1 MRKKIKQMPVKYKRL
16 DSGRVADFYFERSLD
31 LIFSP
36 GCFTVEIDHSGKE
49 VGLPI
54 DDCGEEHYF
63 VGNLVV
69 TDSGTAGHKQENR
82 VIGQL
87 LTISSRNGKE
97 TKVFT
102 RTFADG
108 VWSKWRTLAVT
119 GMYNNI
125 STPDQLLATVES
137 LVNENTRAKEVEES
151 VKRTAVDLSSLACT
165 ADNENVTITGK
176 SMGGEVVNSIKIPA
190 ATTEKAGVMS
200 AENKRTL
207 HNIDSRLGFNNETIV
222 FKAGDLLPMAW
233 NGTKMVSST
242 TFNTWIFPL
251 NEGREY
257 KSVLKSFINGRRTC
271 SEYPVLGKELS
282 MLNVSDSFTATS
294 GMKYIVLA
302 VDMRFYDGSDYEI
315 SASELGLIK
324 EFENLV
330 PLVNETNNLAADTQK
345 QMSLHIREAY
355 ACIGSKDRSIVLSS
369 DNYDN
374 IVWNGTK
381 FVSATSSKYNGF
393 VVPIYPGE
401 RIKCLVDVYAN
412 NLRTTTEYPTDGS
425 SNFVRTRSEL
435 GDEFIVQ
442 ENEHYLF
449 INNYIP
455 EFTGYKVICGAGDMK
470 SKIDDLHQYIYP
482 FYGKTIV
489 CFGDSLTEGNGDDG
503 KGYADYLAELTQAN
517 IIRGGV
523 GGTQLATRKAVVET
537 PADYLEAYGAVDIS
551 NLVKAWANN
560 EWTAVDNAVAWL
572 AENKSDDNS
581 AQIERLKATP
591 IENTDIVIVF
601 GGTNDC
607 ANSTF
612 GAPNDTNPVMN
623 TCGGINQIIYSIL
636 SVKPDMP
643 IYFFTPIPRMVI
655 DTWCDDYRTDQS
667 DAHGSLSFPSL
678 VKRIKEC
685 VEHNHIPCC
694 DMYNTIGINRKNIY
708 TYADDG
714 VHPKRGYSLVANKIY
729 SFIIANRNWKI

>member
-1 MRKKIKQMPVKYKRL
+1 MNEEKQELRYRQVGVAGSEWSVATTPDEFMQNGVYEIKVINDNGTLNFPYRFAGDDVAKL
-16 DSGRVADFYFERSLD
+16 IVSDSGANGKQQINRIVVQTITITPSGTNKSVTYTRTRRNVNGNQQWS
-31 LIFSP
+31 SW
-36 GCFTVEIDHSGKE
+36 VEPEAASTDNIYDGSITAEK
-49 VGLPI
+49 LS
-54 DDCGEEHYF
+54 DD
-63 VGNLVV
+63 VRNLVKEIP
-69 TDSGTAGHKQENR
+69 DLKGTVQDLEN
-82 VIGQL
+82 I
-87 LTISSRNGKE
+87 N
-97 TKVFT
+97 
-102 RTFADG
+102 
-108 VWSKWRTLAVT
+108 
-119 GMYNNI
+119 
-125 STPDQLLATVES
+125 
-137 LVNENTRAKEVEES
+137 
-151 VKRTAVDLSSLACT
+151 
-165 ADNENVTITGK
+165 
-176 SMGGEVVNSIKIPA
+176 
-190 ATTEKAGVMS
+190 
-200 AENKRTL
+200 
-207 HNIDSRLGFNNETIV
+207 SRLGFNNETITLTS
-222 FKAGDLLPMAW
+222 ADLLPIVW
-233 NGTKMVSST
+233 NGTKMVNST
-242 TFNTWIFPL
+242 TFYTWIFPL

-294 GMKYIVLA
+294 EMKYIVLA

-330 PLVNETNNLAADTQK
+330 PLVNETNNLASDTQK

-355 ACIGSKDRSIVLSS
+355 ACIGSKERTYVLTSEG
-369 DNYDN
+369 YDN
-374 IVWNGTK
+374 IIWNGN
-381 FVSATSSKYNGF
+381 FFQEATRYYNGF
-393 VVPIYPGE
+393 VLPIYPGE
-401 RIKCLVDVYAN
+401 RIKCLVDGYAN
-412 NLRTTTEYPTDGS
+412 NMRTITEYPIVGS

-455 EFTGYKVICGAGDMK
+455 EFTGYKVVCGAGDMK

-482 FYGKTIV
+482 LYGKTIV
-489 CFGDSLTEGNGDDG
+489 CFGDSLTEGNGYDG

-612 GAPNDTNPVMN
+612 GSPNDTNPVMN
-623 TCGGINQIIYSIL
+623 TCGGINQIIDSIL
-636 SVKPDMP
+636 SVKFDIA
-643 IYFFTPIPRMVI
+643 IYFFTPIPRMVNDI
-655 DTWCDDYRTDQS
+655 WCDDYRIDQF
-667 DAHGSLSFPSL
+667 DAYGSLSFPSL

-714 VHPKRGYSLVANKIY
+714 VHPKHGYLLVANKMY
-729 SFIIANRNWKI
+729 DFIMANRIWR